1 MFARFGLVL
10 GVAVLLGS
18 AAFADKPRRGLTTF
32 APSTDEVKD
41 LNKRP
46 SKVKGWV
53 EEDPQG
59 STEFEFPWK
68 QVGGALLCFAIAAP
82 FGWKLYQSTT
92 EEIASTKDQSGPR
105 VRRKLPRDQ
114 PPAES

>member
-1 MFARFGLVL
+1 MFVRLSVIL
-10 GVAVLLGS
+10 GCSVLLAS
-18 AAFADKPRRGLTTF
+18 PAFADRPRGRLSNF

-46 SKVKGWV
+46 SKVKTWV
-53 EEDPQG
+53 EDDPQG
-59 STEFEFPWK
+59 STDWEFPWK

-82 FGWKLYQSTT
+82 FGWKLYQNTT

-105 VRRKLPRDQ
+105 VRRKIPREQ